1 MRVMLNRQPL
11 RILVTGSSGFIGKNL
26 VDFLLKEGH
35 SVRGLDKKKG
45 KLRKDIPDGSL
56 YEELIGNITREDILR
71 RAVEDIDVVFHLA
84 SLVTQADV
92 PESRYWEVNVGG
104 TENLLSVCKDAGVKR
119 FVYCSTDSVVGRIH
133 QPPAKEADPP
143 HPENIYGNT
152 KCEAEKRV
160 LEYSSRMSVVILR
173 PTRVYGP
180 GDWRMLEIFRRIKQ
194 KRFFLIGRGEAL
206 FHPVYISDC
215 MQGFKLASEVRGAEG
230 EIFHIGGAKPV
241 KIRYFLETAARE
253 LGVRIGRIHFPCSL
267 ARGVAVI
274 LEKCCPILGITP
286 PFTRRNLEF
295 FTKTRSY
302 DISKARKILGYNP
315 EVGVEDGVK
324 KTVQWY
330 REKGY
335 L

>member
-1 MRVMLNRQPL
+1 MEKGQPL
-11 RILVTGSSGFIGKNL
+11 RVLVTGSSGFIGKNL
-26 VDFLLKEGH
+26 VNFLLKEGH
-35 SVRGLDKKKG
+35 SVRGLDKEKG
-45 KLRKDIPDGSL
+45 KLQRDIPDGSL
-56 YEELIGNITREDILR
+56 HEELIGNITREDILK

-92 PESRYWEVNVGG
+92 RESRYWEVNVGG
-104 TENLLSVCKDAGVKR
+104 TENLLSACKDAGVKR

-133 QPPAKEADPP
+133 QPPAKESDPP
-143 HPENIYGNT
+143 HPENIYGST
-152 KCEAEKRV
+152 KYEAEKRV
-160 LEYSSRMSVVILR
+160 LEYSSRMPVVILR

-215 MQGFKLASEVRGAEG
+215 MQGFKLASEVRDAEG

-241 KIRYFLETAARE
+241 KIKYFLETAARE
-253 LGVRIGRIHFPCSL
+253 LGVRIGRVRFPCSL
-267 ARGVAVI
+267 AGGIAVI
-274 LEKCCPILGITP
+274 LEKCCPVLGITP

-302 DISKARKILGYNP
+302 DISKARKILGYDP
-315 EVGVEDGVK
+315 DVGVEDGVK
-324 KTVQWY
+324 KTIQWY